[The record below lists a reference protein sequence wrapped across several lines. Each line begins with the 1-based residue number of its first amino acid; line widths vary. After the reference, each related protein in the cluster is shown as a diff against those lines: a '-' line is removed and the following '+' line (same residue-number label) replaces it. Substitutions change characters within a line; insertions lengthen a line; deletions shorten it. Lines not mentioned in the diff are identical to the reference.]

1 MRYTLPTCVKIGEKE
16 YSVIVLGITETF
28 TKLFTDNTGR
38 MMGAGAKM
46 NLDCLGT
53 FFGHRVEI
61 ARKSGFE
68 ADFDELY
75 DLVSLPTND
84 GIPVKMV
91 HNQTSIEYETYISNG
106 ERAVKRIDERNNKV
120 YWDKLLLN
128 IIPMEAQK
136 KI

>member
-1 MRYTLPTCVKIGEKE
+1 MDICKIGEKE
-16 YSVIVLGITETF
+16 YSVVVVSITETF
-28 TKLFTDNTGR
+28 TKLYTENTGR
-38 MMGAGAKM
+38 TMGVGARM

-61 ARKSGFE
+61 ARKAGFE
-68 ADFDELY
+68 SDFDELF

-91 HNQTSIEYETYISNG
+91 HNQDSIEYEAYISNG
-106 ERAVKRIDERNNKV
+106 ERAVKRIDEKTGKV
-120 YWDKLLLN
+120 YWDKLSLN

-136 KI
+136 TI

>member
-1 MRYTLPTCVKIGEKE
+1 MDICKIGEKE
-16 YSVIVLGITETF
+16 YSVVVVSITETF
-28 TKLFTDNTGR
+28 TKLYTENTGR
-38 MMGAGAKM
+38 TMGAGARM

-61 ARKSGFE
+61 ARKAGFE
-68 ADFDELY
+68 SDFDELF

-91 HNQTSIEYETYISNG
+91 HNQGGIEYEAYISSG
-106 ERAVKRIDERNNKV
+106 ERAVKRIDKKTGKV
-120 YWDKLLLN
+120 YWDKLSIN

-136 KI
+136 TI

>member
-1 MRYTLPTCVKIGEKE
+1 MDICKIGEKE
-16 YSVIVLGITETF
+16 YSVVVVSITETF
-28 TKLFTDNTGR
+28 TKLYTENTGR
-38 MMGAGAKM
+38 TMGAGARM

-61 ARKSGFE
+61 ARKAGFE
-68 ADFDELY
+68 SDFDELF

-91 HNQTSIEYETYISNG
+91 HNQDSIEYEAYISNG
-106 ERAVKRIDERNNKV
+106 ERAVKRIDEKTGKV
-120 YWDKLLLN
+120 YWDKLSLN

-136 KI
+136 TI

>member
-1 MRYTLPTCVKIGEKE
+1 MDICKIGEKE
-16 YSVIVLGITETF
+16 YSVVVVSITETF
-28 TKLFTDNTGR
+28 AKLYTENTGR
-38 MMGAGAKM
+38 TMGAGAWM

-61 ARKSGFE
+61 ARKAGFE
-68 ADFDELY
+68 SDFDELF

-91 HNQTSIEYETYISNG
+91 HNQDSIEYEAYISNG
-106 ERAVKRIDERNNKV
+106 ERAVKRIDEKTGKV
-120 YWDKLLLN
+120 YWDKLSIN

-136 KI
+136 TI